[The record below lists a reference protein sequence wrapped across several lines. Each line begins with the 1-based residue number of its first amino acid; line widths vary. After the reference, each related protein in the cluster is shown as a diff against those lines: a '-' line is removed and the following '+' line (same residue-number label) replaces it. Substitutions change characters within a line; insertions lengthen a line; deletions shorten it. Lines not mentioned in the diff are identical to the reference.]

1 MTVIKNRFKIGD
13 KVRVNANSAKGAH
26 RIPDYVKG
34 RIGEVVECYGHVSN
48 PLDHK
53 GVYSP
58 LYSVKFKIK
67 GSPDKVT
74 VDVHEDSLEQ
84 ASAIP

>member
-1 MTVIKNRFKIGD
+1 MTTTKYRFHIGD
-13 KVRVNANSAKGAH
+13 IVRVNPNSAKGAH

-34 RIGEVVECYGHVSN
+34 RTGEIVECYGQVSN

-58 LYSVKFKIK
+58 LYSVKFEIN
-67 GSPDKVT
+67 GSRDKVT
-74 VDVHEDSLEQ
+74 ADVHEDSLEL
-84 ASAIP
+84 ANPSH